1 MGRAIRRAN
10 YVTKLHTRL
19 DQQNIIPKIK
29 SKQGYCKRYLDDYA
43 NPSIIMHRRKKI
55 EKTAH
60 NFSLSENKIKCTVH
74 GWKLRMN
81 KQLSERNGGNDN
93 FLNFPKF
100 YYPDKKFCAI
110 ISKIEDPQDT
120 CEVLIFLNTFRYF
133 HNFLP
138 ENHLIGAK
146 NNESKV
152 TLERS

>member
-1 MGRAIRRAN
+1 MGASVRRST
-10 YVTKLHTRL
+10 YVTKLYTRL
-19 DQQNIIPKIK
+19 QMENIIPKFK
-29 SKQGYCKRYLDDYA
+29 SKQGFSKKYLDDYA
-43 NPSIIMHRRKKI
+43 NPSMHMHRRKKI
-55 EKTAH
+55 EMTNH
-60 NFSLSENKIKCTVH
+60 NFSASENKLKCSVY